1 MVSLLLPRPRTTLRD
16 CLGPGVPPP
25 DEISR
30 AADRRSLPVAPTR
43 RDIPRP
49 WRSATRAS
57 ARWSS
62 WNLRTTAS
70 SRSARCARSAGR
82 QPLRDVVEQPVEQR
96 PHPPGDLVLAG
107 TERPD
112 LVEGERDEVI
122 PGGRRVDETGRAPVV
137 ADTPVREVLGRG
149 VAQEVLDAV
158 DALHR
163 CRRIVH
169 GR

>member
-1 MVSLLLPRPRTTLRD
+1 VEPADDGVVQERALRK
-16 CLGPGVPPP
+16 
-25 DEISR
+25 E
-30 AADRRSLPVAPTR
+30 RRSAAR
-43 RDIPRP
+43 RD
-49 WRSATRAS
+49 A
-57 ARWSS
+57 
-62 WNLRTTAS
+62 
-70 SRSARCARSAGR
+70 
-82 QPLRDVVEQPVEQR
+82 VEQPVEQR

-137 ADTPVREVLGRG
+137 ADTPVREVFGRG